1 MTATETG
8 DLTMRMFADLSTR
21 AKLMLGFGLLV
32 ATMALTSGLSYQNL
46 TDQRMSQEHLI
57 NDDMAISL
65 KMMELRNA
73 VNRERVALLSVLVAD
88 GAAQASFTHQ
98 LDAEQ
103 ATIRGLLGELAART
117 DADSAYASVYT
128 RLVAAHR
135 DYLAVRDNDVLGPF
149 RAGQRALAGQAA
161 TGRLQNKFDLLKAVA
176 DEIGTQQMGQ
186 AQQRMH
192 DGEVLVERA
201 GTRLIV
207 INAAAVLLACAMA
220 YWLNRAIA
228 TPLRQ
233 ATAAAMRIATGDL
246 RGNVPP
252 ATSRD
257 EVGQLLTALGN
268 MVQSWRALAV
278 ETSSGVSTL
287 TAAAGEILASTA
299 QGAASTAETA
309 AAVSETTA
317 TVEEIKQTSLLS
329 SEKSRAVSES
339 AQQAARTASE
349 GRRALEDSMQGM
361 RTIQEKMEAIAGT
374 VVRLSERSQAIGE
387 ITASVAGLAEQSN
400 LLAVNAAI
408 EAAKAGEHGR
418 GFAVVAQEVKSLA
431 EQSRQ
436 ATRQVRELLGDIQ
449 KSVGAAVMITE
460 QGAKTVAAG
469 VEQTTQAGHAIRE
482 LADNMAEAAQAAVQI
497 AVSSQQQLAGMDQ
510 VALAMENI
518 QQASTENAAGSRQ
531 AEASAQNLHALGQSL
546 RQTVG
551 RFQL

>member
-1 MTATETG
+1 
-8 DLTMRMFADLSTR
+8 MRMFADLSTR
-21 AKLMLGFGLLV
+21 AKLSIGFGLLV
-32 ATMALTSGLSYQNL
+32 AAMALTSALSYQNL
-46 TDQRMSQEHLI
+46 AEQRASQQQLF
-57 NDDMAISL
+57 DDDLAIAL
-65 KMMELRNA
+65 KMVELRNA
-73 VNRERVALLSVLVAD
+73 INRERVALLSILVGDASI
-88 GAAQASFTHQ
+88 QAGFNRQ

-103 ATIRGLLGELAART
+103 ATIRALLADLAGRK
-117 DADSAYASVYT
+117 DADGSFASAYA

-135 DYLAVRDNDVLGPF
+135 EYLSVRDNEVLRPA
-149 RAGQRALAGQAA
+149 RAGQRAAAGEAA
-161 TGRLQNKFDLLKAVA
+161 TGKLQVKFDLLKAVA
-176 DEIGTQQMGQ
+176 DEISVEQMGQ
-186 AQQRMH
+186 ARQRMR
-192 DGEVLVERA
+192 DGAALVERA
-201 GTRLIV
+201 GSNLLLANV
-207 INAAAVLLACAMA
+207 AAVLLACGMA
-220 YWLNRAIA
+220 FWLNRAIA
-228 TPLRQ
+228 TPLRE
-233 ATAAAMRIATGDL
+233 ATAAAIRIATGDL
-246 RGNVPP
+246 RVDVPP
-252 ATSRD
+252 ALSRD
-257 EVGQLLTALGN
+257 EVGQLLKALGD
-268 MVQSWRALAV
+268 MVQSWRTLAG
-278 ETSSGVSTL
+278 ETSRGVATL
-287 TAAAGEILASTA
+287 TAAAGDILASTA

-349 GRRALEDSMQGM
+349 GRRALEESMQGM
-361 RTIQEKMEAIAGT
+361 QTIQEKMEAIAST
-374 VVRLSERSQAIGE
+374 VVRLSERSHAIGE

-436 ATRQVRELLGDIQ
+436 ATRQVRELLGEIQ

-460 QGAKTVAAG
+460 QGAKTVAQG

-482 LADNMAEAAQAAVQI
+482 LAENMAEAAQAAVQI

>member
-1 MTATETG
+1 
-8 DLTMRMFADLSTR
+8 MRMLADLSTR
-21 AKLMLGFGLLV
+21 AKLMFSFGLLV
-32 ATMALTSGLSYQNL
+32 ATMALSSTFSYRDL
-46 TDQRMSQEHLI
+46 AEQRASQQQLV
-57 NDDMAISL
+57 NDDMAIAI
-65 KMMELRNA
+65 KMVELRNA
-73 VNRERVALLSVLVAD
+73 INRERVALLSILVAETS
-88 GAAQASFTHQ
+88 AQAAFTRQ

-103 ATIRGLLGELAART
+103 AAIRALLDDLAGRR
-117 DADSAYASVYT
+117 DADSDFSQGYA

-135 DYLAVRDNDVLGPF
+135 EYIAVRDHDVLAPSM
-149 RAGQRALAGQAA
+149 AGQRALAGQAA
-161 TGRLQNKFDLLKAVA
+161 TGSLQGKFAALKAVA
-176 DEIGTQQMGQ
+176 DEIAAQQMGQ
-186 AQQRMH
+186 AQQRMR
-192 DGEVLVERA
+192 DAAALVERA
-201 GTRLIV
+201 GTRLVV
-207 INAAAVLLACAMA
+207 INAAAVLLACGMA
-220 YWLNRAIA
+220 VWLNRAIA
-228 TPLRQ
+228 TPLRE
-233 ATAAAMRIATGDL
+233 ATAAATRIAAGDL
-246 RGNVPP
+246 RVNVPQ

-257 EVGQLLTALGN
+257 EVGQLLTALGD
-268 MVQSWRALAV
+268 MVQSWRTLAA
-278 ETSSGVSTL
+278 EISRGVSTL

-299 QGAASTAETA
+299 QGAASSAETA

-317 TVEEIKQTSLLS
+317 TVEEVKQTSMLS
-329 SEKSRAVSES
+329 SQKSRAVSES
-339 AQQAARTASE
+339 AQQAARVAAE
-349 GRRALEDSMQGM
+349 GRRALEESMQGM
-361 RTIQEKMEAIAGT
+361 QTIQEKMEAIAGT
-374 VVRLSERSQAIGE
+374 VVRLSERSHAIGE

-460 QGAKTVAAG
+460 QGAKTVAKG

-482 LADNMAEAAQAAVQI
+482 LADNMGEAAQAAVQI

-546 RQTVG
+546 RQIVD

>member
-1 MTATETG
+1 
-8 DLTMRMFADLSTR
+8 MRMFADLTTR

-32 ATMALTSGLSYQNL
+32 ATMALNSSFSYQDL
-46 TDQRMSQEHLI
+46 AEQRGAQQQLV
-57 NDDMAISL
+57 DDDLAIAL
-65 KMMELRNA
+65 KMVELRNA
-73 VNRERVALLSVLVAD
+73 INRERVALLSILVAD
-88 GAAQASFTHQ
+88 ASAQAAFTRQ
-98 LDAEQ
+98 LDTEQ
-103 ATIRGLLGELAART
+103 AMIQALLAELAGRKGG
-117 DADSAYASVYT
+117 DSAFSSGYT
-128 RLVAAHR
+128 RLVAAHH
-135 DYLAVRDNDVLGPF
+135 DYIAVRDNDVLRPF
-149 RAGQRALAGQAA
+149 RDGQRAVAAQAA
-161 TGRLQNKFDLLKAVA
+161 TGRLQSKFELLKAVA
-176 DEIGTQQMGQ
+176 DEISTQQMGQ
-186 AQQRMH
+186 AQQRMR
-192 DGEVLVERA
+192 DAEALVESA
-201 GTRLIV
+201 GIRLIV
-207 INAAAVLLACAMA
+207 ANAAAVLLAFGMA
-220 YWLNRAIA
+220 FWLNRAIA
-228 TPLRQ
+228 TPLRE
-233 ATAAAMRIATGDL
+233 ATAAAKRIATGDL
-246 RGNVPP
+246 RIDVPQ

-257 EVGQLLTALGN
+257 EVGQLLTALGD
-268 MVQSWRALAV
+268 MVQSWRTLAA
-278 ETSSGVSTL
+278 ETSRGVSTL
-287 TAAAGEILASTA
+287 SRAAGEILASTA

-317 TVEEIKQTSLLS
+317 TVEEVKQTSMLS

-339 AQQAARTASE
+339 ALQAARIASE
-349 GRRALEDSMQGM
+349 GRRALEDSMLGM
-361 RTIQEKMEAIAGT
+361 QTIQEKMEAIAGT
-374 VVRLSERSQAIGE
+374 VVRLSERSHAIGE

-436 ATRQVRELLGDIQ
+436 ATRQVRELLGEIQ

-460 QGAKTVAAG
+460 QGAKTVAQG
-469 VEQTTQAGHAIRE
+469 VQQTTQAGHAIRE

-546 RQTVG
+546 RQIVD

>member
-1 MTATETG
+1 
-8 DLTMRMFADLSTR
+8 
-21 AKLMLGFGLLV
+21 
-32 ATMALTSGLSYQNL
+32 
-46 TDQRMSQEHLI
+46 
-57 NDDMAISL
+57 
-65 KMMELRNA
+65 
-73 VNRERVALLSVLVAD
+73 LLSILVAD
-88 GAAQASFTHQ
+88 TAAQAGFIRQ

-103 ATIRGLLGELAART
+103 ARIRALLDDLAGRREG
-117 DADSAYASVYT
+117 DSAFASGYM
-128 RLVAAHR
+128 RLVAAHH
-135 DYLAVRDNDVLGPF
+135 DYIAVRDNDVLHPA
-149 RAGQRALAGQAA
+149 REGQRAAAAAAA
-161 TGRLQNKFDLLKAVA
+161 TGRLQSKFDLLKAVA
-176 DEIGTQQMGQ
+176 DEISTQQMGQ
-186 AQQRMH
+186 AQQRMR
-192 DGEVLVERA
+192 DAAALVERA
-201 GTRLIV
+201 GTRLVV
-207 INAAAVLLACAMA
+207 INAAAALLACGMA
-220 YWLNRAIA
+220 FWLNRAIA
-228 TPLRQ
+228 TPLRE
-233 ATAAAMRIATGDL
+233 ATTAAARIATGDL
-246 RGNVPP
+246 RIDVPQ

-257 EVGQLLTALGN
+257 EVGQLLTALGG
-268 MVQSWRALAV
+268 MLQSWRGLAA
-278 ETSSGVSTL
+278 ETSRGVSTL

-299 QGAASTAETA
+299 QGAASAVETA

-317 TVEEIKQTSLLS
+317 TVEEVKQTSMLS
-329 SEKSRAVSES
+329 SAKSRAVSES
-339 AQQAARTASE
+339 AQQAARIASD
-349 GRRALEDSMQGM
+349 GRRALEESMQGM
-361 RTIQEKMEAIAGT
+361 HTIQEKMEAIAGT
-374 VVRLSERSQAIGE
+374 VVRLSERSHAIGE

-460 QGAKTVAAG
+460 QGAKTVAQG

-546 RQTVG
+546 RQIVD

>member
-1 MTATETG
+1 
-8 DLTMRMFADLSTR
+8 MFADLSTR
-21 AKLMLGFGLLV
+21 AKLMLGFGVLV
-32 ATMALTSGLSYQNL
+32 ATMALSSALSYR
-46 TDQRMSQEHLI
+46 DMAEQRTSQQQLLD
-57 NDDMAISL
+57 DDMAIAI
-65 KMMELRNA
+65 KMVELRNA
-73 VNRERVALLSVLVAD
+73 INRERVALLSILVAETP
-88 GAAQASFTHQ
+88 AQAAFTRQ

-103 ATIRGLLGELAART
+103 AGIRTLLNDLAGRKDS
-117 DADSAYASVYT
+117 DAAFSSGYA
-128 RLVAAHR
+128 RLVAAHHE
-135 DYLAVRDNDVLGPF
+135 YVGVRDNDVLAPS
-149 RAGQRALAGQAA
+149 RAGQRTLAGQAA
-161 TGRLQNKFDLLKAVA
+161 TGSLQAKFSALKSVA
-176 DEIGTQQMGQ
+176 DEIAAQQMEQ
-186 AQQRMH
+186 ARQRMR
-192 DGEVLVERA
+192 EAAALVERA
-201 GTRLIV
+201 GARLAA
-207 INAAAVLLACAMA
+207 INAAAVVLACCMA
-220 YWLNRAIA
+220 LWLNRAIA
-228 TPLRQ
+228 APLRE
-233 ATAAAMRIATGDL
+233 ATAAAARIATGDL
-246 RGNVPP
+246 RTDVPP

-268 MVQSWRALAV
+268 MLQSWRALAA
-278 ETSSGVSTL
+278 ETSRGVTTL

-299 QGAASTAETA
+299 QGAASSAETA

-349 GRRALEDSMQGM
+349 GRRALEESMEGM
-361 RTIQEKMEAIAGT
+361 QTIQEKMEAIAGT
-374 VVRLSERSQAIGE
+374 VVRLSERSHAIGE

-449 KSVGAAVMITE
+449 KNVGAAVMITE
-460 QGAKTVAAG
+460 QGAKTVAQG
-469 VEQTTQAGHAIRE
+469 VERTTQAGHAIRE

-518 QQASTENAAGSRQ
+518 QQASSENAAGSRQ

-546 RQTVG
+546 RQVVD

>member
-1 MTATETG
+1 
-8 DLTMRMFADLSTR
+8 MRMFADLSTR
-21 AKLMLGFGLLV
+21 AKLICGFGLLV
-32 ATMALTSGLSYQNL
+32 AAMALTSAMSYQNL
-46 TDQRMSQEHLI
+46 AEQRASQQQLF
-57 NDDMAISL
+57 NDDLAIAL
-65 KMMELRNA
+65 KMVELRNA
-73 VNRERVALLSVLVAD
+73 INRERVALLSVLVGD
-88 GAAQASFTHQ
+88 AAVQAGFSRQ

-103 ATIRGLLGELAART
+103 ATIRTLLADLATRKDSDGSFAADFARLT
-117 DADSAYASVYT
+117 
-128 RLVAAHR
+128 AAHHE
-135 DYLAVRDNDVLGPF
+135 YLSVRDNDVLRAA
-149 RAGQRALAGQAA
+149 RAGQRAAAAEAA
-161 TGRLQNKFDLLKAVA
+161 TGKLQNKFEQLKAVA
-176 DEIGTQQMGQ
+176 DQISAQQMEQ
-186 AQQRMH
+186 ARQRMR
-192 DGEVLVERA
+192 DGAALVERA
-201 GTRLIV
+201 GANLLLANV
-207 INAAAVLLACAMA
+207 AAVLLACGMA
-220 YWLNRAIA
+220 FWLNRAIA
-228 TPLRQ
+228 TPLRA
-233 ATAAAMRIATGDL
+233 ATVAAMRIATGDL
-246 RGNVPP
+246 RVDVP
-252 ATSRD
+252 AGTSRD
-257 EVGQLLTALGN
+257 EVGQLLKALGD
-268 MVQSWRALAV
+268 MVQSWRTVAG
-278 ETSSGVSTL
+278 ETSRGVSTL

-299 QGAASTAETA
+299 QAAASTAETA

-317 TVEEIKQTSLLS
+317 TVEEVKQTSLLS

-339 AQQAARTASE
+339 AQQAARTASQ

-361 RTIQEKMEAIAGT
+361 QTIQEKMEAIAST
-374 VVRLSERSQAIGE
+374 VVRLSERSHAIGE

-436 ATRQVRELLGDIQ
+436 ATRQVRELLGEIQ

-460 QGAKTVAAG
+460 QGAKTVAQG

-482 LADNMAEAAQAAVQI
+482 LAESMAEAAQAAVQI

-546 RQTVG
+546 RQTVD

>member
-1 MTATETG
+1 
-8 DLTMRMFADLSTR
+8 MRMLADLSTR
-21 AKLMLGFGLLV
+21 AKLMFGFGLLV
-32 ATMALTSGLSYQNL
+32 ATMALSSTFSYRDL
-46 TDQRMSQEHLI
+46 AEQRASQQQLV
-57 NDDMAISL
+57 NDDMAIAI
-65 KMMELRNA
+65 KMVELRNA
-73 VNRERVALLSVLVAD
+73 INRERVALLSILVAETS
-88 GAAQASFTHQ
+88 AQAAFTRQ

-103 ATIRGLLGELAART
+103 AAIRALLDDLVGRR
-117 DADSAYASVYT
+117 DADSVFSSGYT
-128 RLVAAHR
+128 RLVAAHHE
-135 DYLAVRDNDVLGPF
+135 YIAVRDHDVLAPA

-161 TGRLQNKFDLLKAVA
+161 TGSLQGKFAALKAVA
-176 DEIGTQQMGQ
+176 DEIAAQQMGQ
-186 AQQRMH
+186 AQQRMR
-192 DGEVLVERA
+192 DAAALVERA
-201 GTRLIV
+201 GTRLV
-207 INAAAVLLACAMA
+207 VVNAAAVLLACGMA
-220 YWLNRAIA
+220 AWLNRAIA
-228 TPLRQ
+228 TPLRE
-233 ATAAAMRIATGDL
+233 ATAAAARIATGDL
-246 RGNVPP
+246 RVNVPQ

-268 MVQSWRALAV
+268 MLQSWRTLAA
-278 ETSSGVSTL
+278 ETSRGVSTL

-299 QGAASTAETA
+299 QGAASSAETA

-317 TVEEIKQTSLLS
+317 TVEEVKQTSMLS
-329 SEKSRAVSES
+329 SQKSRAVSES
-339 AQQAARTASE
+339 AQRAASVAAE
-349 GRRALEDSMQGM
+349 GRRALEESMQGM
-361 RTIQEKMEAIAGT
+361 QTIQEKMEAIAGT
-374 VVRLSERSQAIGE
+374 VVRLSERSHAIGE

-460 QGAKTVAAG
+460 QGAKTVAQG

-482 LADNMAEAAQAAVQI
+482 LADNIGEAAQAAVQI

-546 RQTVG
+546 RQIVD

>member
-1 MTATETG
+1 
-8 DLTMRMFADLSTR
+8 MRMLADLSTR

-32 ATMALTSGLSYQNL
+32 ATMALTSTLSYRGL
-46 TDQRMSQEHLI
+46 AEQRALQEQLI
-57 NDDMAISL
+57 NDDMAITL

-73 VNRERVALLSVLVAD
+73 INRERVALLSILVAE
-88 GAAQASFTHQ
+88 ASAQAVFTRQ

-103 ATIRGLLGELAART
+103 ATIRTLLADLAGRK
-117 DADSAYASVYT
+117 DADGAFAGGYA
-128 RLVAAHR
+128 RLVAAHHE
-135 DYLAVRDNDVLGPF
+135 YTVVRDNDVLRPSGE
-149 RAGQRALAGQAA
+149 GQRSVAAGAA
-161 TGRLQNKFDLLKAVA
+161 IGKLQSKFDQFKAVA
-176 DEIGTQQMGQ
+176 DEIGVQQLGQ
-186 AQQRMH
+186 AQQRMR
-192 DGEVLVERA
+192 DGAVLVERA

-207 INAAAVLLACAMA
+207 TNLAAVLLACGMA
-220 YWLNRAIA
+220 LWLNRAIA
-228 TPLRQ
+228 TPLRL
-233 ATAAAMRIATGDL
+233 ATAAAARIATGDL
-246 RGNVPP
+246 RIDVPQ

-257 EVGQLLTALGN
+257 EVGQLLKALGD
-268 MVQSWRALAV
+268 MVQSWRTLAA
-278 ETSSGVSTL
+278 ETSRGVSTL

-317 TVEEIKQTSLLS
+317 TVEEVKQTSMLS

-349 GRRALEDSMQGM
+349 GRRALEESMQGM
-361 RTIQEKMEAIAGT
+361 QTIQEKMEAIAAT
-374 VVRLSERSQAIGE
+374 VVRLSERSHAIGE

-436 ATRQVRELLGDIQ
+436 ATRQVRELLGEIQ

-460 QGAKTVAAG
+460 QGAKTVAQG
-469 VEQTTQAGHAIRE
+469 VEQTTQAGQAIRALSE
-482 LADNMAEAAQAAVQI
+482 NIAEAAQAAVQI

-546 RQTVG
+546 RRIVD